1 MKECPACGILM
12 TLVASPDERYTA
24 QWECALCGLVL
35 RIVEDE
41 VDDEHK
47 NHNRGRI
54 RPTNKSSG

>member
-35 RIVEDE
+35 RIVE

-47 NHNRGRI
+47 NHNRSRI